1 MEVQRFLSRLRRC
14 IDDYNLISEGDKI
27 AVGLSGGK
35 DSVALLLGIAE
46 LRRFYPKSF
55 ELLAITADL
64 GFEGM
69 DFAPLKDFCAG
80 LNVPY
85 KIIKTDIKELVFDI
99 REEKNPCSL
108 CSKMR
113 KGALNDAIKE
123 EGIKKLALGHHF
135 DDAIET
141 CVMSLFLEG
150 RFHCFKPLTY
160 MSRADTYQIRP
171 MLYARESEIESL
183 VEAEKLP
190 IVKTTCPIDKHSK
203 REDIKKTITELE
215 KTYPDLKQKI
225 FTAIKGL
232 PLEGWGKA
240 E

>member
-35 DSVALLLGIAE
+35 DSAALLLGLGE
-46 LRRFYPKSF
+46 LRRFYPKNY
-55 ELLAITADL
+55 ELFAITADL

-69 DFAPLKDFCAG
+69 DFKKLKNFCADI
-80 LNVPY
+80 NVPY
-85 KIIKTDIKELVFDI
+85 KIIKTDIKELVFDV

-171 MLYARESEIESL
+171 MLYVRENELESL
-183 VEAEKLP
+183 VETMKLP
-190 IVKTTCPIDKHSK
+190 IIKSSCPVDRRSK
-203 REDIKKTITELE
+203 REEIKQTVAELE
-215 KTYPDLKQKI
+215 KTYPDIRQKI

-232 PLEGWGKA
+232 PLEGWEKS

>member
-1 MEVQRFLSRLRRC
+1 VEVQRFLSRLRRC
-14 IDDYNLISEGDKI
+14 IDDYNLINEGDKI

-35 DSVALLLGIAE
+35 DSTALLLGLSE
-46 LRRFYPKSF
+46 FRRFYPKSY
-55 ELLAITADL
+55 ELFAITADL

-69 DFAPLKDFCAG
+69 DFTPLKNYCADI
-80 LNVPY
+80 NVPY
-85 KIIKTDIKELVFDI
+85 KIIKTDIKELVFDV

-171 MLYARESEIESL
+171 MLYVRENELESL
-183 VEAEKLP
+183 AETMKLP
-190 IVKTTCPIDKHSK
+190 IIKSSCPVDRRSK
-203 REDIKKTITELE
+203 REEIKQTVAKLE
-215 KTYPDLKQKI
+215 KTYPDIRQKI

-232 PLEGWGKA
+232 PLEGWEKS

>member
-14 IDDYNLISEGDKI
+14 IDDYNLINEGDKI

-35 DSVALLLGIAE
+35 DSTALLLGLSE
-46 LRRFYPKSF
+46 FRRFYPKSY
-55 ELLAITADL
+55 ELFAITADL

-69 DFAPLKDFCAG
+69 DFTPLKNYCADI
-80 LNVPY
+80 NVPY
-85 KIIKTDIKELVFDI
+85 KIIKTDIKELVFDV

-171 MLYARESEIESL
+171 MLYVRENELESL
-183 VEAEKLP
+183 AETMKLP
-190 IVKTTCPIDKHSK
+190 IIKSSCPVDRRSK
-203 REDIKKTITELE
+203 REEIKQTVAKLE
-215 KTYPDLKQKI
+215 KTYPDIRQKI

-232 PLEGWGKA
+232 PLEGWEKS

>member
-35 DSVALLLGIAE
+35 DSAALLLGLSE
-46 LRRFYPKSF
+46 LRRFYPKNY
-55 ELLAITADL
+55 ELFAITADL

-69 DFAPLKDFCAG
+69 DFKKLKNFCADI
-80 LNVPY
+80 NVPY
-85 KIIKTDIKELVFDI
+85 KIIKTDIKELVFDV

-123 EGIKKLALGHHF
+123 DGINKLALGHHF

-183 VEAEKLP
+183 VETGKLP
-190 IVKTTCPIDKHSK
+190 IIKSACPLDKYSK
-203 REDIKKTITELE
+203 REDIKQTIAELE
-215 KTYPDLKQKI
+215 KTYPDIRQKI

-232 PLEGWGKA
+232 PLEGWEKS